1 LAVPRRPPFAA
12 LALTVACLA
21 ALAAQKKPEAVA
33 VQVKLQL
40 PAKAVP
46 AALKA
51 GDRVD
56 LKVVLS
62 RSTTPTGKVNVRSR
76 SLVDNLEVVSVKR
89 EEKPADPARAVA
101 VVLRGTKEQADK
113 VNKLKATTV
122 TVRAKDE
129 HGKAVPTK
137 RPVPLFLELVKPK
150 KEERNREP

>member
-1 LAVPRRPPFAA
+1 VPRRPQFAA
-12 LALTVACLA
+12 LALTAACLA
-21 ALAAQKKPEAVA
+21 ALAAQKKPEVVA
-33 VQVKLQL
+33 VKVELQL

-62 RSTTPTGKVNVRSR
+62 RSVTPTGKVSVRTR

-89 EEKPADPARAVA
+89 QEKPADPATAVA

-113 VNKLKATTV
+113 INKLKATTV
-122 TVRAKDE
+122 TVVERGKD
-129 HGKAVPTK
+129 GKPVTTM

-150 KEERNREP
+150 EE